1 MLKIMGFPGEYVQG
15 PNALSSIGQIIKP
28 HQFKNVAIIYDQA
41 AEGSILKKLKDALEA
56 EGISCST
63 FKFSGECSYKIINS
77 LNKEISEY
85 APNAVIGLGG
95 GKTMDTAKAVAK
107 SINISIIICPTIASN
122 DAPTSRLIIIY
133 DELHKVQAVE
143 KTKSNPAIVIVDTE
157 IIVQAPA
164 RFFSAG
170 IGDAIS
176 KMFEANQCHNS
187 NGLNSFGTPPLG
199 TALLLANSTYHNLLK
214 WGKLALD
221 DVKLKKNTS
230 IVEKVVE
237 STVLLSGLGFESGG
251 LSLAHALIRGLTALP
266 TLSSKLHGELVA
278 YGTMVQAI
286 LEKREPAFIE
296 ELRNFLKSVDLPTTV
311 YDLGYEHE
319 LKEDDLN
326 IIIVNTLSNSYSENF
341 VPKITPETLKQAL
354 IKSNQF

>member
-1 MLKIMGFPGEYVQG
+1 MLKTMGFPGEYIQG

-28 HQFKNVAIIYDQA
+28 YQFENVVIIYDQA
-41 AEGSILKKLKDALEA
+41 AEGSILKKSKDALEA
-56 EGISCST
+56 EGVNCST
-63 FKFSGECSYKIINS
+63 FKFSGECSYKTIDY
-77 LNKEISEY
+77 LNKEISKY
-85 APNAVIGLGG
+85 SPNAVIGLGG
-95 GKTMDTAKAVAK
+95 GKAMDTAKAVAK
-107 SINISIIICPTIASN
+107 SANIPIIICPTIASN

-133 DELHKVQAVE
+133 DEFHKVQAVE

-170 IGDAIS
+170 IGDAVS

-199 TALLLANSTYHNLLK
+199 TALLLANSTYYNLLK

-221 DVKLKKNTS
+221 DVKLKKNTN

-251 LSLAHALIRGLTALP
+251 LSLAHALIRGLTAVP

-286 LEKREPAFIE
+286 LERRDPVFIE
-296 ELRNFLKSVDLPTTV
+296 ELRSFLKSVDLPTTI
-311 YDLGYEHE
+311 YDLGYKHE
-319 LKEDDLN
+319 LREDDLN
-326 IIIVNTLSNSYSENF
+326 IIIANTLSNTYSENF
-341 VPKITPETLKQAL
+341 VPKITPETLRQAL
-354 IKSNQF
+354 NKSNQF